1 MTLKQ
6 VLMKHRPSIMCCG
19 PHEDMDDDD
28 ADVPLDDE
36 TDLTV
41 GERDDLLRTEIPS
54 ESDIQNWNEMN
65 DYWDE
70 GDYEDF
76 AVDVA
81 DDPTVQDE
89 DDDETDDE

>member
-1 MTLKQ
+1 
-6 VLMKHRPSIMCCG
+6 MCCG

-36 TDLTV
+36 TDL
-41 GERDDLLRTEIPS
+41 
-54 ESDIQNWNEMN
+54 NWNEMN

-81 DDPTVQDE
+81 DDPTVQD
-89 DDDETDDE
+89 DDEDETDDE